1 MQTEKELN
9 KALSEI
15 YSDLEKLQSAREQ
28 VEIVT
33 ENSRELTS
41 ATSILLKEL
50 REFSNQF
57 GKENSSNILQ
67 LTKSLS
73 DFENKINKVSEKG
86 NQSISEYI
94 ESFKKQIVGVIEQ
107 FSKQLSDNEKNLNA
121 ISNLNNE
128 KIGKKILEFEET
140 TKDLKINAE
149 KGIEEIKTVAISKIV
164 NQEQIISKTISNIED
179 TNLKNQ
185 ELIAIITEY
194 DIPKRL
200 EDIDNKL
207 VNQFNQNKLI
217 KKLLIVVLSL
227 IGLGGIVAI
236 GLIVKLL

>member
-33 ENSRELTS
+33 ENSKELAS

-57 GKENSSNILQ
+57 GKENSSNIFQ
-67 LTKSLS
+67 LTKSLN
-73 DFENKINKVSEKG
+73 DFEGKINKISEKG

-107 FSKQLSDNEKNLNA
+107 FSKQLADNEKNLKA
-121 ISNLNNE
+121 ISDFNFDRIGQVIDNFNLMT
-128 KIGKKILEFEET
+128 LS
-140 TKDLKINAE
+140 LKTSTESEIR
-149 KGIEEIKTVAISKIV
+149 EIKSIALNKIDK
-164 NQEQIISKTISNIED
+164 QEKNISKTINSIEK
-179 TNLKNQ
+179 TNSKAN
-185 ELIAIITEY
+185 ELIEIITNY
-194 DIPKRL
+194 DIPNSL
-200 EDIDNKL
+200 EIINQKLDAQEKINKL
-207 VNQFNQNKLI
+207 NKV
-217 KKLLIVVLSL
+217 LLIATLSVL
-227 IGLGGIVAI
+227 GITGIIAI
-236 GLIVKLL
+236 VLLMKFL